1 LDGESLDVQPGGL
14 VHIFPCTRRWHQYL
28 SFGNGKEVPAGA
40 IHTTV
45 PLHTRKRIAE
55 TGREQEAY
63 MCLGLAGRGNLDEE
77 DWLGTRG
84 DDEEEETD
92 EEAETDEEEET
103 DGEETEEEEE
113 ESDEEEETDELDDAN
128 EDAVVMDE
136 EEAEGLQPLHLWENE
151 QLIATRCSND
161 GAVVEWIVVPFMYE
175 EAPDPLDG
183 EKEEL

>member
-1 LDGESLDVQPGGL
+1 
-14 VHIFPCTRRWHQYL
+14 
-28 SFGNGKEVPAGA
+28 
-40 IHTTV
+40 
-45 PLHTRKRIAE
+45 
-55 TGREQEAY
+55 
-63 MCLGLAGRGNLDEE
+63 LDEE

-103 DGEETEEEEE
+103 DGEETEEEE